1 MKRTYTINIRGTIF
15 HIEEDAYEV
24 LQKYLVDLKNHFGKD
39 EDGREILADIE
50 SRIAEIFIEKSPNS
64 GNLISPEVVQQVI
77 EIMGSPEDIAD
88 ETDAGEDSTI
98 ETKRKRRFY
107 RDSESRVFGGVC
119 SGLGAYFNMDPV
131 LLRIIFVVL
140 FFVTTGAALFAY
152 IILWIAVPKAETTAQ
167 RLEMR
172 GEEATVKNIE
182 KSIREE
188 IKGVKESYNKFK
200 SSETYAKSKKSL
212 DNAGEVT
219 YNGLRLFSKV
229 LVKVVGI
236 ALIIGGFVGL
246 LGLFFSVILGQTFID
261 GFSGINGPDIYI
273 PDFLNYFIEPEA
285 VTFGIINAGILA
297 IIPLLA
303 MLYIGSKLVF
313 NYKSNSTAIGL
324 SLMGVW
330 LVALFSMAVLSLD
343 QAGNFKNRS
352 SIVTSNVVQADSCE
366 VLYLKLA
373 EDRYTDYLKTDL
385 DINNFE
391 ILSYNGEEVIAG
403 KPGLDIEKAGGESFI
418 VAVRKVSR
426 GHTREDAGRLAE
438 EIIYNYTGQDS
449 TLLFD
454 PYFLLGE
461 SRMWRDQKVTV
472 TVKVPEGKA
481 VYLDE
486 NMDDILEDIENVSN
500 TRNKEMTGKVWEMKP
515 DGLTIKQ

>member
-1 MKRTYTINIRGTIF
+1 MKRTYTINISGTIF

-39 EDGREILADIE
+39 EEGREILADIE
-50 SRIAEIFIEKSPNS
+50 SRIAEIFIEKSPDM
-64 GNLISPEVVQQVI
+64 GNVISPELVQQVI
-77 EIMGSPEDIAD
+77 EIMGSPEDFAD
-88 ETDAGEDSTI
+88 ETGTEEDTAI

-107 RDSESRVFGGVC
+107 RDPESRVFGGVC

-152 IILWIAVPKAETTAQ
+152 IILWIAVPKAQTTAQ

-219 YNGLRLFSKV
+219 YTGLRLFSKV
-229 LVKVVGI
+229 LVKAIGI
-236 ALIIGGFVGL
+236 AFIIGGFMGL
-246 LGLFFSVILGQTFID
+246 LGLFFSAILGQTFFD
-261 GFSGINGPDIYI
+261 GFPGINGPDIYL
-273 PDFLNYFIEPEA
+273 PDFLYYFVEPEI
-285 VTFGIINAGILA
+285 VTLGVIATGILA

-324 SLMGVW
+324 SLAGVW

-352 SIVTSNVVQADSCE
+352 SIVTSNVVQSDSCD

-373 EDRYTDYLKTDL
+373 EDRYADYLETDL
-385 DINNFE
+385 DIDNFE
-391 ILSYNGEEVIAG
+391 VLSYNGKEVIVG
-403 KPGLDIEKAGGESFI
+403 KPKLNIKKAGGESFI
-418 VAVRKVSR
+418 IAIRKVSR
-426 GHTREDAGRLAE
+426 GQTREGAGKLAE

-461 SRMWRDQKVTV
+461 SRLWRDQKVFI

-481 VYLDE
+481 VYIDE
-486 NMDDILEDIENVSN
+486 NMDDILNDIENVSN
-500 TRNKEMTGKVWEMKP
+500 TRDREMTGKLWEMKP
-515 DGLTIKQ
+515 DGLSMKQ